1 MRRRGVAALA
11 LVVIFAVLGAP
22 TSSAQQKVT
31 VIAQPLSIS
40 VAVAPERIATTLG
53 GKFSFTSTITNG
65 GSTNAE
71 GLIAHLNVLSLKDG
85 TYVDPEDWSSNR
97 TRYLE
102 PIAAGESRTL
112 TWGMQAVNDGDFGI
126 YVAVLPEDGAPVM
139 PVTGPTIRLDVA
151 ERKTLNAGG
160 ILPLVLGIPAAI
172 GALALGVRLRRRG

>member
-1 MRRRGVAALA
+1 MRTRLLVAALA
-11 LVVIFAVLGAP
+11 TALAGALAPVAAAVGVEDV
-22 TSSAQQKVT
+22 SVT
-31 VIAQPLSIS
+31 VTPQ
-40 VAVAPERIATTLG
+40 RIATTLG
-53 GKFSFTSTITNG
+53 SKFSFTSTLANG
-65 GSTNAE
+65 GSTDAQ

-102 PIAAGESRTL
+102 PIAPGASTTIR
-112 TWGMQAVNDGDFGI
+112 WSMQAVNDGHFGI
-126 YVAVLPEDGAPVM
+126 YVAVLPDDGAPVM
-139 PVTGPTIRLDVA
+139 AVTGPTIRLDVA

>member
-1 MRRRGVAALA
+1 MRRRLLVAALA
-11 LVVIFAVLGAP
+11 TTLAGALAP
-22 TSSAQQKVT
+22 TATAAGVDDVSVT
-31 VIAQPLSIS
+31 VT
-40 VAVAPERIATTLG
+40 PEQIATTLG

-65 GSTNAE
+65 GSTDAE

-85 TYVDPEDWSSNR
+85 TYVDPEDWSGNR

-126 YVAVLPEDGAPVM
+126 YVAVLPENGAPVM

>member
-1 MRRRGVAALA
+1 MRRRLLVAALA
-11 LVVIFAVLGAP
+11 TTLAGALAP
-22 TSSAQQKVT
+22 AATAAGVDDVSVT
-31 VIAQPLSIS
+31 VT
-40 VAVAPERIATTLG
+40 PEQIATTLG

-65 GSTNAE
+65 GSTDAE

-85 TYVDPEDWSSNR
+85 TYVDPEDWSGNR

-126 YVAVLPEDGAPVM
+126 YVAVLPENGAPVM

>member
-1 MRRRGVAALA
+1 MRNRLLVAALA
-11 LVVIFAVLGAP
+11 TTLAGALAP
-22 TSSAQQKVT
+22 TATAAGVDG
-31 VIAQPLSIS
+31 VS
-40 VAVAPERIATTLG
+40 VAVTPEQIATTLG

-65 GSTNAE
+65 GSTDAE

-85 TYVDPEDWSSNR
+85 TYVDPEDWSGNR

-102 PIAAGESRTL
+102 PIVAGESRTL
-112 TWGMQAVNDGDFGI
+112 TWAMQAVNDGDFGI

-172 GALALGVRLRRRG
+172 GALAVGVRLRRRG

>member
-1 MRRRGVAALA
+1 MRRRLLVAALA
-11 LVVIFAVLGAP
+11 TTLAGALAP
-22 TSSAQQKVT
+22 AATAAGVDDVSVT
-31 VIAQPLSIS
+31 VT
-40 VAVAPERIATTLG
+40 PEQIATTLG

-65 GSTNAE
+65 GSTDAE

-85 TYVDPEDWSSNR
+85 TYVDPEDWSGNR

-126 YVAVLPEDGAPVM
+126 YVAVLPENGAPVM
-139 PVTGPTIRLDVA
+139 PVTGPTVRLDVA
-151 ERKTLNAGG
+151 ERMTLNAGG